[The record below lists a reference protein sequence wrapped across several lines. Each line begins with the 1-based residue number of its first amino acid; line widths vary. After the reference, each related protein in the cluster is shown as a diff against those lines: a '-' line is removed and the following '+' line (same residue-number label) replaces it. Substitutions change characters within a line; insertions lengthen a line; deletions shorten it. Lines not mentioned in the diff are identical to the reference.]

1 MGIDSVLIVIGIA
14 AFLVFHYFFRAGS
27 DPEKQIWQ
35 IISKDRIC
43 HHAGIDANDIKLA
56 VTSFN
61 EVNAKGQLPAQKQ
74 YNFQISCAL
83 RKAESKKKTWVVVG
97 NGYSV
102 NLTSDAKLVEDQIAD
117 DIRNCLA
124 NQGVRDRT

>member
-14 AFLVFHYFFRAGS
+14 AFLIFHYFSRAGNNA
-27 DPEKQIWQ
+27 EKKIWQ
-35 IISKDRIC
+35 LISKDRIC
-43 HHAGIDANDIKLA
+43 HNAGIDANDIKLT

-61 EVNAKGQLPAQKQ
+61 EVNANGQLPAQKQ
-74 YNFQISCAL
+74 YNFQVSCAVP
-83 RKAESKKKTWVVVG
+83 KPESKKKKWVVVG

-124 NQGVRDRT
+124 NHQVRDRE